1 MIDFHSHI
9 LPNIDDGSRNFEESV
24 KLIEEAS
31 KVGITGIVSTS
42 HYLQGYYEC
51 VQEDRIDLIEQLKE
65 QAKSKI
71 KSDIPELYL
80 GSEIYATEEII
91 ELIKKRKASTINGTR
106 YVLFEFPMNAKPLF
120 AKDTVYKMIEMAM
133 FQLLHTQKDIVM

>member
-51 VQEDRIDLIEQLKE
+51 VQEDRIDLL
-65 QAKSKI
+65 
-71 KSDIPELYL
+71 
-80 GSEIYATEEII
+80 
-91 ELIKKRKASTINGTR
+91 N
-106 YVLFEFPMNAKPLF
+106 N
-120 AKDTVYKMIEMAM
+120 
-133 FQLLHTQKDIVM
+133 